1 MGVKRIDSMTLTT
14 FGAIMSFALEMVG
27 YSVNI
32 YKTVGEKAKDPLLK
46 ETLQSLLKEEEK
58 NCSLMEQT
66 RRENVTE
73 MILEPIAGLIQEDY
87 EIKVRLSNE
96 ADDPDLLKVV
106 LFLEEKEIKFFN
118 ESSGKVPLPEVS
130 RIFRKIA
137 QKKEKN
143 LTKLKSLAV
152 GEFLKVS
159 S

>member
-1 MGVKRIDSMTLTT
+1 MSLST
-14 FGAIMSFALEMVG
+14 FGAIMSFASGMTGHTKNL
-27 YSVNI
+27 YQAAI
-32 YKTVGEKAKDPLLK
+32 KKTKDPLLK

-73 MILEPIAGLIQEDY
+73 MILEPIAGLKQEDY
-87 EIKVRLSNE
+87 EIKVRLSDE
-96 ADDPDLLKVV
+96 ADDPDLLKVI

-143 LTKLKSLAV
+143 LTKLKSLTV
-152 GEFLKVS
+152 SEFLKVS